1 MFYNNNNCKIE
12 EKISCLGPKIKKIDL
27 KDKKILYFLDLNSR
41 ESYRSI
47 GKKVGLSKDVVAS
60 RVKKLKDNG
69 VITNFHTAVDY
80 CLLGFTSFRFYL
92 NFQYV
97 TEEIK
102 NDIVN
107 YFINEKYIKFI
118 HSTEGSFDFSLIAHA
133 KDISKIYFIWEKV
146 LSKYRDYFANQVFS
160 AVYKTSVFCFS
171 FLLDESDEER
181 KSRKSYDLMSKGK
194 IIHIDKT
201 DLNILKQIIVNARMP
216 TVEIAKNLDST
227 PTVINYRINKLIK
240 SGVIIGF
247 KTNINFSK
255 IGYRLFKVDINLKDH
270 RILDKIIEYVMIN
283 PNLFEVIKSVGYS
296 DVELVY
302 ILKNVKDLH
311 EIIADISKKFPD
323 KIKNY
328 TYFVV
333 VKSHKWEFLPEE

>member
-1 MFYNNNNCKIE
+1 LGSKIR
-12 EKISCLGPKIKKIDL
+12 KIDV
-27 KDKKILYFLDLNSR
+27 KDKKILYYLDLNSR
-41 ESYRSI
+41 ESFRSI

-60 RVKKLKDNG
+60 RIKKLQDDG

-97 TEEIK
+97 TEDIK
-102 NDIVN
+102 NEIVN

-118 HSTEGSFDFSLIAHA
+118 HSVEGSFDFSLIAHA

-146 LSKYRDYFANQVFS
+146 LSRYRDYFANQVFS

-181 KSRKSYDLMSKGK
+181 KARKFYDLMSSGK
-194 IIHIDKT
+194 IINIDKI
-201 DLNILKQIIVNARMP
+201 DYNILKQIIVNARMP
-216 TVEIAKNLDST
+216 TVEIAKNLNST
-227 PTVINYRINKLIK
+227 PSVINYRINKLIK
-240 SGVIIGF
+240 TGIIIGF
-247 KTNINFSK
+247 KTSINFSK
-255 IGYRLFKVDINLKDH
+255 ISYRMFKIDINLKDH
-270 RILDKIIEYVMIN
+270 RILDRIIDYVKTN
-283 PNLFEVIKSVGYS
+283 PFLFEIIKSVGYS

-311 EIIADISKKFPD
+311 EIIADISRKFPE

-333 VKSHKWEFLPEE
+333 VKSHKWEFMPKE